1 MVREKLWDCVPG
13 ADFNE
18 EHDLKNIPSW
28 FLDGTHPVPAWTPFM
43 SWLWTRLCTHGV
55 KYAAQKLSIP
65 TCKGWEMHHYKG
77 RDYCTWVIV
86 RDPEE
91 IKQREAKFREALRP
105 FIEDFDRI
113 YSGHKEELMTAFKRL
128 RSFDLDAATTVDLLY
143 HMFDCLNTYRRMFE
157 LHFECMYPA
166 LQAWILFEGLC
177 KDMFGIDDQSPEF
190 QKLMVGFDNR
200 IFQVDRR
207 MWQLGQDAVKAG
219 LADIFT
225 TTEAREVIPKLEQTE
240 AGRKWLKGFREFL
253 NEDGW
258 RMERL
263 ATLIEPTWIEEP
275 TPAIA
280 NITGYIAKGGGFDLE
295 VTRERLAQ
303 EREKAVAAIMQKV
316 PEDKRQWFGALLR
329 LAQKAGMFNEDHTYY
344 CEYYGHA
351 MVRRCLL
358 AIGKRWV
365 QGGTIERVDDIFFFN
380 PEEIDSFGIAPEAW
394 DLRYIVNRRRAEWEE
409 WKKED
414 VPPVITTRAGIGEAV
429 VNDLIPSGDVIALK
443 IVMGEMP
450 KVRPELKANL
460 YGMRGSPGVS
470 EGPARVIMSLEQ
482 VHEVQPGEILVAPT
496 TSSSWTPVFGL
507 IKGVVIDRGGTL
519 SHGAIVAREYAIPA
533 VVNTFEGS
541 AKIKT
546 GQRIRVDGG
555 EGVVYIL
562 E

>member
-1 MVREKLWDCVPG
+1 MAGEKLWDCVPG
-13 ADFNE
+13 ADFDE
-18 EHDLKNIPSW
+18 ENDLKNIPSW
-28 FLDGTHPVPAWTPFM
+28 FLDGTHPVPPWTAFM
-43 SWLWTRLCTHGV
+43 SWLWMRLCTHGV

-65 TCKGWEMHHYKG
+65 TCKGWEMHHHRG
-77 RDYCTWVIV
+77 RDYCTWDIV

-91 IKQREAKFREALRP
+91 IKQREVKFKEALRP
-105 FIEDFDRI
+105 FIEDFDGI
-113 YSGHKEELMTAFKRL
+113 YSSQKEELMTAYKRL
-128 RSFDLDAATTVDLLY
+128 RSVDLDAATTVELLY
-143 HMFDCLNTYRRMFE
+143 HMFDCLNAYRRMFE

-177 KDMFGIDDQSPEF
+177 RDMFGIDDQSPEF

-200 IFQVDRR
+200 IFQVDKR
-207 MWQLGQDAVKAG
+207 MWQLAQDAIAKG
-219 LADIFT
+219 LADIFM
-225 TTEAREVIPKLEQTE
+225 TTEARGVIPKLEQTE
-240 AGRKWLKGFREFL
+240 AGRGWLKGLREFL
-253 NEDGW
+253 DEDGW

-263 ATLIEPTWIEEP
+263 ATLIEPTWVEEP

-295 VTRERLAQ
+295 VTRARLAK
-303 EREKAVAAIMQKV
+303 EREEAVAAIMQRV
-316 PEDKRQWFGALLR
+316 PENQREWFGALLR

-344 CEYYGHA
+344 CEYYCHA
-351 MVRRCLL
+351 LIRRCLL

-365 QGGTIERVDDIFFFN
+365 QAGTIDRVDDIFFFN
-380 PEEIDSFGIAPEAW
+380 PEEIDSFGIASEAW
-394 DLRYIVNRRRAEWEE
+394 DLRYIVNKRRAEWEE

-414 VPPVITTRAGIGEAV
+414 APPVITTRAGIEEAV

-450 KVRPELKANL
+450 EVRPELKADL
-460 YGMRGSPGVS
+460 YGMRGSPGIA

-482 VHEVQPGEILVAPT
+482 VHEIQPGEILVTPT
-496 TSSSWTPVFGL
+496 TSSSWTPIFSL

-533 VVNTFEGS
+533 VVNTFQGS

-546 GQRIRVDGG
+546 GNRIRVDGN

-562 E
+562 G